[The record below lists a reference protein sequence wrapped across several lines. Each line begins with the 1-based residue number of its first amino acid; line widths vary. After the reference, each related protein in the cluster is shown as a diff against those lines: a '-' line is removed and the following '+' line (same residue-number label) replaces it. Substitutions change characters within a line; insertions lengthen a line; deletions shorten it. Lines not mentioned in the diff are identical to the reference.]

1 MNHELSLKVIEYF
14 RNDAR
19 RIHHAMQVYGF
30 ARTILLA
37 EGISGKEKNIIETAA
52 LIHDIGIP
60 EAERKYGSSAGNY
73 QEIEGPPIARGI
85 LEELSYPEE
94 IINRVCFIVANH
106 HSYNRI
112 DGIDFRI
119 LVEADLIV
127 NIYGNAMSRKASDTL
142 ISKHFVTSAGR
153 RIAEGM
159 YQGKGQKGHD

>member
-14 RNDAR
+14 QSDAK

-30 ARTILLA
+30 AETILLA
-37 EGISGKEKNIIETAA
+37 EGIAGKEREIIETAA

-60 EAERKYGSSAGNY
+60 AAERKYGSAAGNY
-73 QEIEGPPIARGI
+73 QEIEGPPIARAI
-85 LEELSYPEE
+85 LEGLSYPEE
-94 IINRVCFIVANH
+94 IIDRVCFIVANH
-106 HSYNRI
+106 HSYNKI

-127 NIYGNAMSRKASDTL
+127 NIYGNSMSRKAADTL
-142 ISKHFVTSAGR
+142 IVKHFVTAAGR

-159 YQGKGQKGHD
+159 YLKNDPREND